1 MGPGFVDTNLG
12 ILFAR
17 RVHKI
22 HFRIKEINVADESAI
37 EESAPLHG
45 QINQGRGKK
54 WDRHVASRFYDL
66 DMMDLISAAPKMH
79 RYGCDMA
86 AIFRYF
92 GQLPVYIIAH
102 PKWQQRADNNDK
114 NEQVESDVEWQPI
127 EMDLA
132 FHLWQGAHAESIT
145 A

>member
-1 MGPGFVDTNLG
+1 MHFSIANGEAIDSQRKELLDLLRPWFVDPNLG

-66 DMMDLISAAPKMH
+66 DMVDLVSAAPKMH
-79 RYGCDMA
+79 RHGCDMA
-86 AIFRYF
+86 TIFRHF
-92 GQLPVYIIAH
+92 RQLPVYIIAH
-102 PKWQQRADNNDK
+102 PKRKQRADDNEK
-114 NEQVESDVEWQPI
+114 NE
-127 EMDLA
+127 
-132 FHLWQGAHAESIT
+132 
-145 A
+145 